1 MFKKLLKGFPGCPM
15 VKTPGSQCRRAD
27 FVHARLEGHERTQTT
42 SLQAATS
49 RFRVQ
54 RGVSGGYWAE
64 GTLKTLKRE
73 RAPSC
78 GHFWSSRREV
88 GHVSVFC
95 SNSVSG
101 LQQSRKKKKNPESS
115 VVSAGFPRWL
125 SGKESAYNAGDVN
138 SIPGSGTLEKEMAT
152 RSSILAWEILWTEEP
167 GRLQSPVT
175 KSWTQL
181 SN

>member
-1 MFKKLLKGFPGCPM
+1 MAISGVAVEKWDTFLY
-15 VKTPGSQCRRAD
+15 
-27 FVHARLEGHERTQTT
+27 FVPILFQ
-42 SLQAATS
+42 
-49 RFRVQ
+49 
-54 RGVSGGYWAE
+54 VSSKAE
-64 GTLKTLKRE
+64 
-73 RAPSC
+73 
-78 GHFWSSRREV
+78 
-88 GHVSVFC
+88 
-95 SNSVSG
+95 
-101 LQQSRKKKKNPESS
+101 KKKNPESS